1 MIIFF
6 CKIVVQIYAVVDIE
20 KYMIP
25 CINKQLFGLD
35 CLGCG
40 TQRAFLLI
48 LNGEFTAAFKMFP
61 AIYTT
66 LLLFLFIAFH
76 IIDKSRAYHKII
88 IGLAITNAII
98 MIIAYIYKLTNA
110 Y

>member
-1 MIIFF
+1 L
-6 CKIVVQIYAVVDIE
+6 DIE

-25 CINKQLFGLD
+25 CMNKKLFGLD

-40 TQRAFLLI
+40 TQRAFMLL
-48 LNGEFTAAFKMFP
+48 LKGEFTAAFQMFP

-66 LLLFLFIAFH
+66 LFLFAFLALH
-76 IIDKSRAYHKII
+76 IMDKSRSYHKII
-88 IGLAITNAII
+88 IGLAITNATI
-98 MIIAYIYKLTNA
+98 MIISYIYKIIN